1 MNEHPLRF
9 FQKNSIVPREQQK
22 RVVDAIH
29 ENWDKYDYFALSL
42 PTGVGKTFIAA
53 SIADSINRAYI
64 LTSTLQLQTQYERSW
79 TELVNLKG
87 RGNYTC
93 QLNTN
98 FTVDAAPCSA
108 QPDLIKL
115 CIRDRLC
122 SYYNQ
127 KDLAMKSQSMITNPV
142 YMLYSTHCGFAKEGD
157 ENPWVPRTALIIDE
171 AHNLENHLVQFA
183 ESEVDPAQLQKEFG
197 IHGAKYAFNG
207 DPEHDY
213 LLIVELQN
221 ELMEKA
227 EELQEKIN
235 KEFPAKKFFDDAEI
249 KSWARGMTEKVAE
262 RVRKLNSKYYALDKA
277 IQPLKIFFNTHSTPE
292 ELSRRW
298 LISKYND
305 KNVLKLAPIYG
316 DFLFTEYFGK
326 LADKFIFLSAT
337 LGTKSAFCRELGIDE
352 KDCFFIETDSPFPPE
367 KSPVIVMPSIKL
379 SKDHYSENVKKVG
392 GLIDEILNMHEN
404 DRGIIHCIKG
414 TSIIKMSNGLMKRLD
429 EVQVGDEVLSWN
441 ESDQRFEPKQVLAF
455 YDNGDRECIELQ
467 FDTGRTL
474 ICTPDHKLLTKN
486 RGWVEAQDLTDK
498 DDILDDSMKLVSK
511 RPAGKHRVFD
521 ITVDDNHN
529 FIANGVVVHNCV
541 TYDLQ
546 TQIFNRV
553 SPKNRKRLLCR
564 DMDTLNGKPSPGMYP
579 KKYKNGELLE
589 LHENE
594 GGEYGSVLLSP
605 SMMEGVDLVDDLSR
619 FQVII
624 KLPWGNLGD
633 ARIKHK
639 SQADAGWYKNKM
651 WLNILQ
657 ASGRSTRHEE
667 DSSITYILDS
677 NFKFFYDEWER
688 NLPDW
693 FKKRLVF

>member
-9 FQKNSIVPREQQK
+9 FQKNSIIPREQQK

-42 PTGVGKTFIAA
+42 PTGVGKTFIAT
-53 SIADSINRAYI
+53 SIADSVNRAYI

-108 QPDLIKL
+108 QPELIKL
-115 CIRDRLC
+115 CKRDRLC

-142 YMLYSTHCGFAKEGD
+142 YMLYSTHCGFASEED
-157 ENPWVPRTALIIDE
+157 SPWVPRSALIIDE

-183 ESEVDPAQLQKEFG
+183 ESEVDPAQLEKDFG
-197 IHGAKYAFNG
+197 IHGAKYIFNG
-207 DPEHDY
+207 DMEHDY
-213 LLIVELQN
+213 LLVVELQT

-227 EELQEKIN
+227 EELAEKIE
-235 KEFPAKKFFDDAEI
+235 KEFPARKFFDDAEI

-262 RVRKLNSKYYALDKA
+262 RVRKLNTKFYALDKA

-292 ELSRRW
+292 DLARRW
-298 LISKYND
+298 LISKYHD

-326 LADKFIFLSAT
+326 LADKFVFLSAT
-337 LGTKSAFCRELGIDE
+337 LGTKSAFCKELGIEE
-352 KDCFFIETDSPFPPE
+352 KDCFFIETDSPFPPD
-367 KSPVIVMPSIKL
+367 KSPVIVMPAIKL
-379 SKDHYSENVKKVG
+379 SKEHYAENVKKIG
-392 GLIDEILNMHEN
+392 GFVDEILKMHEN
-404 DRGIIHCIKG
+404 ERGIIH
-414 TSIIKMSNGLMKRLD
+414 
-429 EVQVGDEVLSWN
+429 
-441 ESDQRFEPKQVLAF
+441 
-455 YDNGDRECIELQ
+455 
-467 FDTGRTL
+467 
-474 ICTPDHKLLTKN
+474 
-486 RGWVEAQDLTDK
+486 
-498 DDILDDSMKLVSK
+498 
-511 RPAGKHRVFD
+511 
-521 ITVDDNHN
+521 
-529 FIANGVVVHNCV
+529 CV

-553 SPKNRKRLLCR
+553 SPANRKRLLCR

-589 LHENE
+589 LHEGE
-594 GGEYGSVLLSP
+594 GAEYGSVLLSP

-624 KLPWGNLGD
+624 KLPWSNLGD
-633 ARIKHK
+633 ARIKVK
-639 SQADAGWYKNKM
+639 SQLDSSWYANKM
-651 WLNILQ
+651 WVSVLQ

-667 DSSITYILDS
+667 DTSVTYILDS
-677 NFKFFYDEWER
+677 NFKYFYKQWESM
-688 NLPDW
+688 LPDW